1 MKLPSLQTIIDETG
15 HTIGRFPLAIA
26 CAFAGTIAGLI
37 LIDRGESFSPS
48 VLYNV
53 LFAALLGF
61 PLFATIALVA
71 RAKAWRLW
79 QSAGLQ
85 VIALLAL
92 IVYAFMIPSDLTHA
106 PAAVLLRQLLLA
118 LALVLLAMVA
128 PFTGRGRHNG
138 FWQYNKVLFFR
149 LLTAVLFSFV
159 LFLGLSVAL
168 AALDNLFGMDI
179 PGKRYGELWSA
190 IAGFFAPLFFLSGV
204 PENLDALDALE
215 DYPRGLRV
223 FAQYILAPLVIVY
236 LIILYAYIA
245 KIIGQWNWP
254 QGWVSRLILGFSAT
268 GIFALALLYPIRER
282 AENRWIK
289 SALRWFW
296 IVILP
301 LVVVLVLAIW
311 RRVSEYGLT
320 ESRYIGIA
328 LALWLAAM
336 AVYFIF
342 SRTKSLKIIPASLC
356 VLAMAISFGP
366 WGVFHVSEQS
376 QVNRL
381 QRLLETNHRL
391 VDNRVT
397 AAGDSVGVE
406 DTRQINAIIAYL
418 NDTHGYA
425 KIQSWFGEPLTVD
438 SLGAPGKRM
447 EPSRI
452 AELLGIEYVAYTPRF
467 GDNMIEFACDRER
480 ALPVGGYQH
489 LLFGQF
495 IHAGNH
501 EGKSVADSIAYRIDS
516 TLWIITVQELAD
528 SAVVESLQI
537 DLHPLIDTLMEKY
550 GSGGSE
556 IPPPKMMVAA
566 ASGGLTV
573 AVHIRRIL
581 LKRDGE
587 TFAPDNYVMDL
598 LYSKNK

>member
-1 MKLPSLQTIIDETG
+1 MKLPSVQTIVHDAR
-15 HTIGRFPLAIA
+15 HTIGRFPLACVSAFIA
-26 CAFAGTIAGLI
+26 TIVALV
-37 LIDRGESFSPS
+37 LIDHGEPFPPS

-61 PLFATIALVA
+61 PLFTTIALVA
-71 RAKAWRLW
+71 RVMVWPAWR
-79 QSAGLQ
+79 SIVVQ
-85 VIALLAL
+85 VVAMLAL
-92 IVYAFMIPSDLTHA
+92 IAYVSTIPSDLTHA

-128 PFTGRGRHNG
+128 PFIGRGRHNG
-138 FWQYNKVLFFR
+138 FWQYNKILFFR

-179 PGKRYGELWSA
+179 PGKRYGELWIA
-190 IAGFFAPLFFLSGV
+190 IAGFFAPLFFLSGI

-245 KIIGQWNWP
+245 KIVGQWNWP

-342 SRTKSLKIIPASLC
+342 NRTKSLKIIPASLC

-381 QRLLETNHRL
+381 QRLLEANHRL

-397 AAGDSVGVE
+397 AAGDSIGVE

-425 KIQSWFGEPLTVD
+425 KIQPWFSENLIID
-438 SLGAPGKRM
+438 SVGASRRRV

-452 AELLGIEYVAYTPRF
+452 AELIGIEYVAYSPRF
-467 GDNMIEFACDRER
+467 GDNMIEFASDRER
-480 ALPVGGYQH
+480 TLPVMGYQQIVMGE
-489 LLFGQF
+489 FV
-495 IHAGNH
+495 N
-501 EGKSVADSIAYRIDS
+501 SVNREARYAADNIAYRVDS

-528 SAVVESLQI
+528 SAAVASLQI

-556 IPPPKMMVAA
+556 IPPQKMIVTA